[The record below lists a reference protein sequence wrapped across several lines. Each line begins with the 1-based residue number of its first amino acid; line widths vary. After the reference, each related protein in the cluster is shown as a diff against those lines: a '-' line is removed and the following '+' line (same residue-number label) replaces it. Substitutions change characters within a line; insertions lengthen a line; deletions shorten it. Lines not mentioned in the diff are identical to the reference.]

1 MHKPD
6 EKDLKIVNYIAN
18 QPGCSKEDVV
28 RMMKEENSRITVLN
42 RLYTLNT
49 NGYIVFRKDKP
60 NSQIYKMYVDRN
72 NLLVAETT
80 ALEHFKKVFSEFL
93 EILVKKRDQL
103 EILWLKIRRPRS
115 FHPHEEYK
123 PSDLIPVIYSH
134 LIVVYTAKS
143 IAEWPKT
150 GDKETLRHL
159 YERIFSQLFEI
170 WNVIIKFHPEIT
182 GVQLN
187 DSNVLP
193 SILPPIL
200 HSLFLLYP
208 ERLDAFLEVFE
219 GFKIIDEVTPV
230 IDSLWDT
237 GSSFFSIIIKPYQ
250 KEYTELE
257 NPDIFEDWKKFLTVW
272 RIIKRKYCLHYAVG
286 F

>member
-42 RLYTLNT
+42 RLHTLNT

-60 NSQIYKMYVDRN
+60 NSQIYKMYVDTN
-72 NLLVAETT
+72 NLLVTETT
-80 ALEHFKKVFSEFL
+80 ALEHFKKVFLEFL
-93 EILVKKRDQL
+93 EILVKKGDEL
-103 EILWLKIRRPRS
+103 ETLWLKIRRPRGHS
-115 FHPHEEYK
+115 HENYK
-123 PSDLIPVIYSH
+123 PSDLISVIYSH

-150 GDKETLRHL
+150 GDKETLKHL

-170 WNVIIKFHPEIT
+170 GNSIIKFHAEIT

-187 DSNVLP
+187 DGNVLP

-208 ERLDAFLEVFE
+208 ERFDNFLEVFE
-219 GFKIIDEVTPV
+219 RFKIIDEVTPV
-230 IDSLWDT
+230 IDSLWET

-257 NPDIFEDWKKFLTVW
+257 NPDIFKDWKKFLTVW
-272 RIIKRKYCLHYAVG
+272 RIIKGKYCLHYTAL
-286 F
+286 